1 MDMINVFCSPQ
12 CPARGGIKMQTI
24 WPDDRRPAEDVG
36 PRTIEEI
43 KRLFPARNASS
54 VSDEQ
59 AFYMLMPD
67 GFLIGDE
74 VEGRGHFNHS
84 VILGSENYENQTEFY
99 KQHGALRVDINEYL
113 YVDVMFA
120 LTDSQRLA
128 IGQMY
133 RKIGYHEM
141 TWQIAW
147 LPDRT
152 KRTEGTLQQFFQ
164 ALDEAL
170 NEMARERVTMSQ
182 IREVLKTGQLRE
194 PFRAKD
200 VNRAIGITFAGV
212 FLPKHR
218 VGNPGMKGR
227 KNTEHF
233 IQVSRGLY
241 RLKNPN

>member
-1 MDMINVFCSPQ
+1 
-12 CPARGGIKMQTI
+12 
-24 WPDDRRPAEDVG
+24 
-36 PRTIEEI
+36 
-43 KRLFPARNASS
+43 
-54 VSDEQ
+54 
-59 AFYMLMPD
+59 
-67 GFLIGDE
+67 
-74 VEGRGHFNHS
+74 